1 MNNGSFIK
9 TCIISLLLTHWPRPL
24 VDYWW
29 KKRFGYTIDWEHPR
43 DINEKIWWLIV
54 YSDTTEWTRL
64 SDKIKVREYVKE
76 KGLESILNPLLGIW
90 DDAKKIDFDQ
100 LPQKFILKC
109 NHDSGSAI
117 IVDKNN
123 GFSKEAIIKSLN
135 DSLKR
140 DYGLNGELQYYRIY
154 PHQIFAEP
162 LIEFKNTE
170 LSKSLIDYKI
180 WCFDGTPKWIW
191 TCQDRTKDSVNTN
204 LWNLDWNVDINNVVE
219 VGHYKI
225 GKGNIPKPKNLAE
238 MLRVASVLSEGFPEV
253 RIDLYNVDGRI
264 YFGEMTFTSM
274 RGMMHYF
281 TPEFLKVM
289 GNQVN
294 LKKAKRK

>member
-1 MNNGSFIK
+1 MKLVSVLRQF
-9 TCIISLLLTHWPRPL
+9 LLGFLLNHWPKVL
-24 VDYWW
+24 VNHWW
-29 KKRFGYTIDWEHPR
+29 KQRFGYTIDWEHPR
-43 DINEKIWWLIV
+43 DINEKIWWLLV
-54 YSDTTEWTRL
+54 YSDTTEWTKL
-64 SDKIKVREYVKE
+64 SDKIKVREYIKE
-76 KGLESILNPLLGIW
+76 KGLENILIPLLGVW
-90 DDAKKIDFDQ
+90 DDAELIDFEQ

-117 IVDKNN
+117 IVDKNK
-123 GFSKEAIIKSLN
+123 GFSKDTIIHDLN

-140 DYGLNGELQYYRIY
+140 DYGLNGELQYYRIH
-154 PHQIFAEP
+154 PRQIFAEQ
-162 LIEFKNTE
+162 LIESPNKE

-191 TCQDRTKDSVNTN
+191 TCQDRSKNMVNTN
-204 LWNLDWNVDINNVVE
+204 LWDLNWNVDINNVVE
-219 VGHYKI
+219 VGHYYI
-225 GKGNIPKPKNLAE
+225 GKGDIPKPNNLTE

-253 RIDLYNVDGRI
+253 RIDLYNVDGKI

-289 GNQVN
+289 GEQVN
-294 LKKAKRK
+294 LKNVKRK